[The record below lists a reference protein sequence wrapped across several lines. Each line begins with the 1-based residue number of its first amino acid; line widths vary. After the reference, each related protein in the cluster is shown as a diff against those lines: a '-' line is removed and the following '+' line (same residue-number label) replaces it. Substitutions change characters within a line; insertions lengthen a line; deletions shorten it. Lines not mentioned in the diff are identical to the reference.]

1 MTLHTC
7 MHACIITVSYI
18 IVLMPEIFPLFH
30 FLPIS
35 TPEFLATWW
44 THWSFQYLCI
54 LPLPEYHTV
63 EIIQDAAFSACL
75 FTLSIQSFSVYFCAL
90 IAHIFLLLN
99 NIPLNRYTTD
109 LFVLRFLFFLVHSP
123 IEGHFCH
130 FQFWQLWIRL
140 LWTLVW
146 RFLWRYDV

>member
-1 MTLHTC
+1 
-7 MHACIITVSYI
+7 MHACIITVSYR
-18 IVLMPEIFPLFH
+18 IVLMPEIFLLFH

-75 FTLSIQSFSVYFCAL
+75 FTLSIQGFSVYFRAL
-90 IAHIFLLLN
+90 IAHIFILLN

-109 LFVLRFLFFLVHSP
+109 LFVCFEVSFFLFFFFFGPLTYWRTFLSLP
-123 IEGHFCH
+123 ILAVMNKTSMDTCMKVFMR
-130 FQFWQLWIRL
+130 I
-140 LWTLVW
+140 
-146 RFLWRYDV
+146 

>member
-1 MTLHTC
+1 

-109 LFVLRFLFFLVHSP
+109 LFVLRFLFFFGSFTYWRTFLSLP
-123 IEGHFCH
+123 ILAVMNKTSMDTCMKVFMKIWCLNPFE
-130 FQFWQLWIRL
+130 
-140 LWTLVW
+140 
-146 RFLWRYDV
+146 